1 MTISTR
7 SSPGGSLA
15 SAVGSMALC
24 VALLIASEFMPVSLL
39 TPIAGDLHA
48 TQGMAGQ
55 AISISGLFAVL
66 ASLFIGPI
74 AGRFDR
80 RYVLMSMTVLML
92 LSLILIALAPSFS
105 LLMVARALLGLAVG
119 GFWSLATATVIRLVP
134 AHRVPNALGAIYMGN
149 AVATAFAAPIGAYMG
164 GHFGWRWVFASL
176 VPLVLIN
183 LVWQAKSLPSMPPQ
197 ASIPLTRLFGLL
209 KRRYVAIGMLAV
221 MLTFAGAFA
230 AFTYFRPFLEGTTGV
245 DSNKLS
251 LLLLGLGAAG
261 FAGTH
266 FASAML
272 QRNRLYRLLVWLP
285 VGLAVVTL
293 GMVGAG
299 HVFTGVAL
307 MMVGWGM
314 LNAAIPVCW
323 STWLAREIN
332 DEPESGGGL
341 MVASIQLAIMLG
353 GAVGGHLLDAIGV
366 AAPLFGG
373 AVLLMLAAGVIGSG
387 RRLQRPEQ
395 GF

>member
-1 MTISTR
+1 M
-7 SSPGGSLA
+7 
-15 SAVGSMALC
+15 
-24 VALLIASEFMPVSLL
+24 
-39 TPIAGDLHA
+39 
-48 TQGMAGQ
+48 
-55 AISISGLFAVL
+55 
-66 ASLFIGPI
+66 
-74 AGRFDR
+74 
-80 RYVLMSMTVLML
+80 
-92 LSLILIALAPSFS
+92 
-105 LLMVARALLGLAVG
+105 
-119 GFWSLATATVIRLVP
+119 
-134 AHRVPNALGAIYMGN
+134 
-149 AVATAFAAPIGAYMG
+149 
-164 GHFGWRWVFASL
+164 FASL

-272 QRNRLYRLLVWLP
+272 QRNHLYRLLVWLP

-366 AAPLFGG
+366 AAPLIGG

-387 RRLQRPEQ
+387 HRLQRPEQ